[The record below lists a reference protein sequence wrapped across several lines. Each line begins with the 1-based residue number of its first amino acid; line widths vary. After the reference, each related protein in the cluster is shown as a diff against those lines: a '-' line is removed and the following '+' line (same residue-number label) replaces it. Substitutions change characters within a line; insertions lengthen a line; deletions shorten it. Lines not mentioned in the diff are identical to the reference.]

1 VAARLRETHRRK
13 EKENL
18 MTEVTGSVDVAAD
31 ATVERDSADEHSPK
45 GGGFF
50 RFLLIGLV
58 IGAAIAFF
66 SGRGGDD
73 DDEDF
78 GEENWIEVKHEA
90 SDTGA
95 SVPTAVPS
103 GAAQASNGAEAGESA
118 Q

>member
-1 VAARLRETHRRK
+1 
-13 EKENL
+13 
-18 MTEVTGSVDVAAD
+18 MTEVKGSVDATAD
-31 ATVERDSADEHSPK
+31 TMEERDSADEPAHK
-45 GGGFF
+45 GGGGFF

-73 DDEDF
+73 DEEDF

-95 SVPTAVPS
+95 SVPTAVPT
-103 GAAQASNGAEAGESA
+103 GAAQASNGAETGESA

>member
-1 VAARLRETHRRK
+1 MTDET
-13 EKENL
+13 
-18 MTEVTGSVDVAAD
+18 GAAAD
-31 ATVERDSADEHSPK
+31 TADEREYMDEQSHK
-45 GGGFF
+45 GGGGFF

-66 SGRGGDD
+66 SGRNGDD

-78 GEENWIEVKHEA
+78 GEENWIEVKHET

-103 GAAQASNGAEAGESA
+103 GAAQASNEADADESA